1 MLIKYNAEGEVEW
14 GTSIGGGSSDFIN
27 SVVETTEGGYLI
39 GGDFSSSID
48 LGNGTTLTSKG
59 DQDGMLI
66 KYNAEGE
73 VEWGTSI
80 GGSSEDRI
88 NSVVETTEGGY
99 LIGGYFIS
107 SSIDLENGTTL
118 TNKGGS
124 DGMVIK
130 YNIEGEVEWGTSIG
144 GGSIDHISSVVETTE
159 GGYLIGG
166 YFYSSSIDLG
176 NGKQI
181 SNHGSTD
188 SYDGMVIKYN
198 AEGEVEWGKSIG
210 GSSEDSIKS
219 VVETTEG
226 GYLIG
231 GDFYSSSIDLGNGI
245 QISNHGSTRYT
256 DGMVIKYNAEGEVEW
271 GTSIGGRD
279 YDYITSVV
287 ETTEGGY
294 LIGGEFKSSSTD
306 LGNGTTLTNKGSV
319 DGMLIKLKEIKVPE
333 TVVKDATSIGG
344 SNEDRINSVV
354 ETTEGGYLIGGYF
367 RSSSIDLGNGT
378 MLTNHGNYDGMLI
391 KYNASWKL
399 WWNANKI

>member
-1 MLIKYNAEGEVEW
+1 M
-14 GTSIGGGSSDFIN
+14 
-27 SVVETTEGGYLI
+27 
-39 GGDFSSSID
+39 
-48 LGNGTTLTSKG
+48 
-59 DQDGMLI
+59 
-66 KYNAEGE
+66 
-73 VEWGTSI
+73 
-80 GGSSEDRI
+80 
-88 NSVVETTEGGY
+88 
-99 LIGGYFIS
+99 IGGYFIS

-391 KYNASWKL
+391 KYNAKEV
-399 WWNANKI
+399 I